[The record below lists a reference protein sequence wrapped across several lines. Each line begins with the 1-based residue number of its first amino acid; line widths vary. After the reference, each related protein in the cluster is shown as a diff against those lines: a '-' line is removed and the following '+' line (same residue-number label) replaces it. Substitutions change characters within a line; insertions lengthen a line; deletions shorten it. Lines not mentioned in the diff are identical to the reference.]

1 MTSHVAPDAPGR
13 ALVGALVDAGLAPE
27 SDPRRIAEY
36 SYDASNYRVVPAAVL
51 FPRSES
57 EVATALAVCHR
68 LGVPATARGGGTSM
82 AGMERIRK
90 VAAEAA

>member
-36 SYDASNYRVVPAAVL
+36 SYDASNYRVVPAALVQLSAVL
-51 FPRSES
+51 GPAELTAPELTAPES
-57 EVATALAVCHR
+57 PVVT
-68 LGVPATARGGGTSM
+68 GVPA
-82 AGMERIRK
+82 
-90 VAAEAA
+90 